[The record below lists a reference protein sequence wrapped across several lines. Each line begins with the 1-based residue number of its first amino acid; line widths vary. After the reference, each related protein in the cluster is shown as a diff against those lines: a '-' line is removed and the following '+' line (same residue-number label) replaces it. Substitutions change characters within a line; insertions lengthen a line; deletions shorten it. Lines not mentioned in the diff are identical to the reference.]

1 MKKSFKVFCAVLIF
15 AVLSCP
21 LFAGCADSDA
31 KYVDGS
37 LNYEIDVYTYTVYV
51 RGSFEADFYSDGE
64 YTVEYN
70 MELYY
75 KQQLV
80 ATKSC
85 KNTKTVADS
94 GTKSVSV
101 YESIDVTWTGGNLSR
116 DYDVKISNVRITK
129 EKTYD
134 NSQGYAIGFGV
145 TAAILTCG
153 ITAFFVLTKRSG
165 NK

>member
-1 MKKSFKVFCAVLIF
+1 MKKSFKVLCATLIF

-37 LNYEIDVYTYTVYV
+37 LNYEIDTYTSNSVYV
-51 RGSFEADFYSDGE
+51 SGSFEADFYSDGE

-85 KNTKTVADS
+85 KGAKTVADS
-94 GTKSVSV
+94 GTETVLIIEFFNIKLPIIHK
-101 YESIDVTWTGGNLSR
+101 YSR
-116 DYDVKISNVRITK
+116 RY
-129 EKTYD
+129 
-134 NSQGYAIGFGV
+134 
-145 TAAILTCG
+145 
-153 ITAFFVLTKRSG
+153 
-165 NK
+165 